1 MANDNDNIEEHS
13 ILLAVM
19 QETLVNYL
27 CWSVMSGVDTCYC
40 CVSDDTELGCE
51 QRLHCWSQIHGRR
64 MSGWAQLCPALVTI
78 LVSPHHSLLQYHICD
93 NITPAEHVKQGKK
106 LKYCNILHHIIT
118 YFLLES
124 LAECLHKIRS
134 NSKCKIIKIQNHTH

>member
-51 QRLHCWSQIHGRR
+51 QE
-64 MSGWAQLCPALVTI
+64 APV
-78 LVSPHHSLLQYHICD
+78 LVSDTWEEDVRVGTALPSSGHHPSLS
-93 NITPAEHVKQGKK
+93 T
-106 LKYCNILHHIIT
+106 
-118 YFLLES
+118 S
-124 LAECLHKIRS
+124 LTVAVSHL
-134 NSKCKIIKIQNHTH
+134 